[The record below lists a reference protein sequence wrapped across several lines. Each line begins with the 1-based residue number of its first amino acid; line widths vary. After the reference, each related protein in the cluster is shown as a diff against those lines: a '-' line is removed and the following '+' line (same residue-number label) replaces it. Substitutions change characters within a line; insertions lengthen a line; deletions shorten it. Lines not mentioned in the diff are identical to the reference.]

1 MQGGELIEFK
11 FHSFDAGVLTY
22 NAVEGM
28 TWEEWVNSEYN
39 VDGFYILDDGVYYA
53 VIASWHPNIPYE
65 NFVKDVI
72 PTDVISHTD
81 YYHNGRF

>member
-1 MQGGELIEFK
+1 
-11 FHSFDAGVLTY
+11 
-22 NAVEGM
+22 M

-53 VIASWHPNIPYE
+53 VIASWYPNIPYE

-81 YYHNGRF
+81 YYHNGRL